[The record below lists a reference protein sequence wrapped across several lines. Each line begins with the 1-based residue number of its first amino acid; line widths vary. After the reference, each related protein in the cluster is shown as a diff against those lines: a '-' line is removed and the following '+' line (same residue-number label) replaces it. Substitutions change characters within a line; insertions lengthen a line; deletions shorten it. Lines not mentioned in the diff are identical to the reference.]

1 MLPSFR
7 MLPIFS
13 MGLVLLVSPVNA
25 AIICDGGF
33 QVVRGEP
40 VSTPYCQDEALAAFA
55 RKNGART
62 SGDEIRRSS
71 DLKRQSCVAA
81 GDTNTQPCGDY
92 LAD

>member
-1 MLPSFR
+1 MPAISR
-7 MLPIFS
+7 ALPILL
-13 MGLVLLVSPVNA
+13 MGLALSASPVDA
-25 AIICDGGF
+25 AIFCDGSF
-33 QVVRGEP
+33 QIVRGEP

-81 GDTNTQPCGDY
+81 GDTNTQACGDY